1 MKTGVSEINMKDS
14 WKIQSKGHRNQL
26 DIRNGG
32 EEKIKSSLQNFT
44 WARKEIVVAFTGI
57 I

>member
-14 WKIQSKGHRNQL
+14 CKIQSKGHRNQL
-26 DIRNGG
+26 DMWNGG
-32 EEKIKSSLQNFT
+32 EQKIKNTPQNFT
-44 WARKEIVVAFTGI
+44 WARKKRVVALTGI